1 MCKPAFVMSANYA
14 IVFLVLTAFLSYVRH
29 MLAALRT
36 ASLTSCIF
44 AIAALR
50 TGIARVAFL
59 ILGELAL
66 VIAILHALALV
77 RLIHIIW
84 HKNKNLLEDLYP

>member
-1 MCKPAFVMSANYA
+1 M
-14 IVFLVLTAFLSYVRH
+14 LTAFFSYVRH
-29 MLAALRT
+29 VLAILRT
-36 ASLTSCIF
+36 ASLTPRIF

-59 ILGELAL
+59 IFSELAL
-66 VIAILHALALV
+66 VVAILHTLVLV

-84 HKNKNLLEDLYP
+84 HKNKNLLEDLYLE